1 MARRK
6 DNAPFSKILR
16 ALMAEKGMKI
26 REAARIA
33 GVSPSTISAW
43 CSGASPESF
52 VGAKALAK
60 ALGVSLSFL
69 LTGEEDNNRPSTS
82 APSITEVF
90 TEGAELFNGYA
101 RVVMIQMVPRKPE
114 DENPK

>member
-52 VGAKALAK
+52 VGVKALAK

-69 LTGEEDNNRPSTS
+69 LTGEEDNKPSTS

-101 RVVMIQMVPRKPE
+101 RVVMIQMVPRKSG